1 MTDIDQTSL
10 AASSIGRRD
19 SLEKHLQHRPDPE
32 DLRSRHILVDT
43 NMAPYAAALHINK
56 PKGLYVVMLY

>member
-1 MTDIDQTSL
+1 MADIDQTSL
-10 AASSIGRRD
+10 AASSIDRRD

-43 NMAPYAAALHINK
+43 NMAPYAAALHIN
-56 PKGLYVVMLY
+56 